1 MLENLEKKKHTKML
15 ASTDYHWLEGLCV
28 ITFFFLINVY
38 LDTHYV
44 LGTVLNIFLYVK
56 NNSWLYILIEL

>member
-1 MLENLEKKKHTKML
+1 ML